1 MCITHYRKELAC
13 LQFAFILL
21 LINCIMYCQ
30 PGLHKEMQLASSML
44 MMTEGWQEPDVYTEF
59 REKTHSNKLMI

>member
-1 MCITHYRKELAC
+1 MCITHYGKELAC
-13 LQFAFILL
+13 PQFGFILL

-44 MMTEGWQEPDVYTEF
+44 MMTE
-59 REKTHSNKLMI
+59 S